1 MITIDLASLCKP
13 HPRKWF
19 YPLTLVREDGHELV
33 CQSGLPRLA
42 TRLFLREHK
51 LLEFFDDILYDFS
64 DSPTIT
70 TIPELLPFT
79 RRDWVR
85 ERLTF
90 AVFYSGT

>member
-19 YPLTLVREDGHELV
+19 YPLTLLREDGHELV
-33 CQSGLPRLA
+33 CLSGLPRIA
-42 TRLFLREHK
+42 TRLFLREYK

-64 DSPTIT
+64 DSPSISTL
-70 TIPELLPFT
+70 PDLLPLAQ
-79 RRDWVR
+79 RDWVR

-90 AVFYSGT
+90 ALSFNGT